1 MITPDRPSPAGTGP
15 AVRELGSGER
25 RAAVE
30 LINTAAGWYREFLP
44 PEELHTPEMDE
55 SGWDAEAE
63 RMAWWGVF
71 TGRSLVGVA
80 GSEPIGDVV
89 LLRHM
94 YVLPEHQR
102 SGLAGALIRHVE
114 ETAPDSTS
122 MIVAGTY
129 TDNYKARGVLEKN
142 GYRPAADSE
151 SVLRAYYDIPED
163 RLVSSIAYVKAVGS
177 GGRPSE
183 PRS

>member
-1 MITPDRPSPAGTGP
+1 MIPRDRPSPADYRP
-15 AVRELGSGER
+15 AIRELGSRER
-25 RAAVE
+25 RAAVGV
-30 LINTAAGWYREFLP
+30 INTAAGWYREFLP

-55 SGWDAEAE
+55 SGWDAEAQ
-63 RMAWWGVF
+63 RMTWWGLF
-71 TGRSLVGVA
+71 TGQSLVGVA

-89 LLRHM
+89 LLRHL

-102 SGLAGALIRHVE
+102 SGIAGALIRHVE
-114 ETAPDSTS
+114 ETASYSTR

-151 SVLRAYYDIPED
+151 SVLRTYYDIPED
-163 RLVSSIAYVKAVGS
+163 RLVSSIAYVRAVG
-177 GGRPSE
+177 
-183 PRS
+183 

>member
-1 MITPDRPSPAGTGP
+1 MITPDRPSPADTGP
-15 AVRELGSGER
+15 AIRELGSGER
-25 RAAVE
+25 RAAVG

-44 PEELHTPEMDE
+44 PEQLHTPEMDE
-55 SGWDAEAE
+55 SGWDAEAD
-63 RMAWWGVF
+63 RMTWWGAISDQ
-71 TGRSLVGVA
+71 GLIGVT

-89 LLRHM
+89 LLRHL

-102 SGLAGALIRHVE
+102 SGVAGALIRHVE
-114 ETAPDSTS
+114 QTVPDPTR

-129 TDNYKARGVLEKN
+129 ADNYKARGVLEKN

-151 SVLRAYYDIPED
+151 SVLRTYYDIPED

-177 GGRPSE
+177 RGR
-183 PRS
+183 